1 MLNDV
6 TIGND
11 ERFSDLRFPAAA
23 KEVEDLLYALVK
35 TRDLYRTEIV
45 ISFLRYHSVK
55 SEWLKGNGKVVET
68 LRSSSTAI
76 VNLESLFSSSRNNPL
91 FTADL
96 EAYIGRKLSA
106 SNAQVHTSDYSF

>member
-11 ERFSDLRFPAAA
+11 ERFSDLLFPAAA
-23 KEVEDLLYALVK
+23 KEVEDLLYALAK

-55 SEWLKGNGKVVET
+55 SEWLKGNDKVVET
-68 LRSSSTAI
+68 LRSSSTTI
-76 VNLESLFSSSRNNPL
+76 VNLESLFSSGRNNPR
-91 FTADL
+91 FTSDL
-96 EAYIGRKLSA
+96 EGYIRRTLSTL
-106 SNAQVHTSDYSF
+106 NAHVRIE